1 MIVFKRYLVFIVV
14 NQREGTIS
22 REQIELQ
29 LLLSYLS
36 PLNKS
41 LQFYVIKNLNDC
53 KNLIELLITKKL

>member
-14 NQREGTIS
+14 NLREGTIS
-22 REQIELQ
+22 GEQIEFQ

-41 LQFYVIKNLNDC
+41 LQFYVIRNLNDC